1 MADDAAEEEMPA
13 EEMAAEE
20 EMTPWYDT
28 GVVWYGS
35 LRGVISSGGDKDAKA
50 TSGSSRWGIKGSS
63 EVSEGLTAA
72 YQFETRVGQGKGS
85 QDTDTLYVGLNGG
98 FGSLGI
104 GKYNN
109 AAYLSGGLRD
119 VGNAFG
125 GGDVNN
131 KVGSTVSY
139 AYSTDAFQIQADAIM
154 DGGKETGK
162 SIDEVQ
168 FGMVVNLGD
177 FGKVALGYEN
187 REDSM
192 ADGMAVMGAMPSTT
206 GNGTAVTYSAE
217 KGIEN
222 LEKTVW
228 YNPKGKKPIVK
239 GAVSDVMYLV
249 DIAANTE
256 SDATATKVMVVNIIS
271 NGALVHGEDLTLVG
285 DTYYTAACQTADS
298 RKDGEACATDSQT
311 NTKFGLMTTSYAE
324 PAKDADAGAAM
335 HKAVVLGDGTAAAT
349 NGEVVGDTVSITATV
364 TPTKTTYGH
373 KASHITAAF
382 GLGAVTVRLGHTST
396 DSNDP
401 MMTAKAKTNYL
412 GFTGS
417 IGDTG
422 MDWRA
427 FGRNNEDHK
436 GKETSPWAI
445 GVGKDLGGG
454 AYTYIEHG
462 NEDDGKSGTTN
473 IGINV
478 SF

>member
-72 YQFETRVGQGKGS
+72 YKFETRVGQGKGS

-139 AYSTDAFQIQADAIM
+139 GYATDAFQIQADAIM

-192 ADGMAVMGAMPSTT
+192 ADGMAVKGAMRNSAHSTT
-206 GNGTAVTYSAE
+206 TALSLDAKDGIKGMDGSAWNKADGNKA
-217 KGIEN
+217 
-222 LEKTVW
+222 
-228 YNPKGKKPIVK
+228 IVE
-239 GAVSDVMYLV
+239 GEVSDVTHMIGMAKVTAIKVFY
-249 DIAANTE
+249 DANGSGTPSV
-256 SDATATKVMVVNIIS
+256 SDEIKMDGDNYYTGECATK
-271 NGALVHGEDLTLVG
+271 TLRDGDSTDCSGSTYAWVQTTYDASTDKAKSVG
-285 DTYYTAACQTADS
+285 TPTHTV
-298 RKDGEACATDSQT
+298 RGITTTD
-311 NTKFGLMTTSYAE
+311 FTT
-324 PAKDADAGAAM
+324 
-335 HKAVVLGDGTAAAT
+335 
-349 NGEVVGDTVSITATV
+349 TATV
-364 TPTKTTYGH
+364 TPMETTYGH

-382 GLGAVTVRLGHTST
+382 GLGPVTVRLGHTSK

-401 MMTAKAKTNYL
+401 KMTAKAKTNYL

-462 NEDDGKSGTTN
+462 NEDDGTSGTTN

-478 SF
+478 NF

>member
-35 LRGVISSGGDKDAKA
+35 LRGVVSSGGDKDASSS
-50 TSGSSRWGIKGSS
+50 SGSSRWGIKGSS
-63 EVSEGLTAA
+63 EVSEGLTAV
-72 YQFETRVGQGKGS
+72 YQFESRLGQGKGS
-85 QDTDTLYVGLNGG
+85 QDTNVLLAGLSGG
-98 FGSLGI
+98 FGSLTV
-104 GKYNN
+104 GKFNN
-109 AAYLSGGLRD
+109 AAYLSGAMRD

-125 GGDVNN
+125 GGDVKS

-139 AYSTDAFQIQADAIM
+139 AYATEAFNLQADAIM
-154 DGGKETGK
+154 DGGKDTGK

-192 ADGMAVMGAMPSTT
+192 ADGMAVKMATLWDDADMVQPVAFELDPDTGKVKMPEGVWRNAANEVVT
-206 GNGTAVTYSAE
+206 GKVEVAHANSIVEVYWNGTNEPSGSLE
-217 KGIEN
+217 RIGGN
-222 LEKTVW
+222 LYASECHNSGTLITGTEACTKTKHVW
-228 YNPKGKKPIVK
+228 ATPTK
-239 GAVSDVMYLV
+239 GAPEKDDADPLPTYEY
-249 DIAANTE
+249 AANGG
-256 SDATATKVMVVNIIS
+256 AT
-271 NGALVHGEDLTLVG
+271 
-285 DTYYTAACQTADS
+285 
-298 RKDGEACATDSQT
+298 
-311 NTKFGLMTTSYAE
+311 
-324 PAKDADAGAAM
+324 
-335 HKAVVLGDGTAAAT
+335 
-349 NGEVVGDTVSITATV
+349 TATV

-382 GLGAVTVRLGHTST
+382 GLGAVTVRLGHTSN

-401 MMTAKAKTNYL
+401 MMTAKSKTNYL

-445 GVGKDLGGG
+445 GVGKALGGG
-454 AYTYIEHG
+454 AYAYIEHG

-473 IGINV
+473 IGLNV
-478 SF
+478 GF

>member
-1 MADDAAEEEMPA
+1 MAGNISGLYSRTFTNLSVPSVILADDAAEEEMT
-13 EEMAAEE
+13 EAAEE

-35 LRGVISSGGDKDAKA
+35 LRGVVSSGGDKDASSS
-50 TSGSSRWGIKGSS
+50 SGSSRWGIKGSS
-63 EVSEGLTAA
+63 EVSEGLTAV
-72 YQFETRVGQGKGS
+72 YQFESRLGQGKGS
-85 QDTDTLYVGLNGG
+85 QDTNVLLAGLSGG
-98 FGSLGI
+98 FGSLTV
-104 GKYNN
+104 GKFNN
-109 AAYLSGGLRD
+109 AAYLSGGMRD

-125 GGDVNN
+125 GGDVNS

-139 AYSTDAFQIQADAIM
+139 AYATDAFNLQADAIM
-154 DGGKETGK
+154 DGGADTGK

-192 ADGMAVMGAMPSTT
+192 ADGMAVKMASSSGVTGESHETLTLNDDGTVKESIVWRTSAATGRKLIEGKVSDVVYMEGETKVVPIVVYYKGDTAPDTAEKVNMVDGKYYANDCTSGKEATECAKTKAVWVSSVYADDEDGLEKGKNPKGAHTVSA
-206 GNGTAVTYSAE
+206 GTAVTATSA
-217 KGIEN
+217 
-222 LEKTVW
+222 T
-228 YNPKGKKPIVK
+228 
-239 GAVSDVMYLV
+239 
-249 DIAANTE
+249 
-256 SDATATKVMVVNIIS
+256 
-271 NGALVHGEDLTLVG
+271 
-285 DTYYTAACQTADS
+285 
-298 RKDGEACATDSQT
+298 
-311 NTKFGLMTTSYAE
+311 
-324 PAKDADAGAAM
+324 
-335 HKAVVLGDGTAAAT
+335 
-349 NGEVVGDTVSITATV
+349 IT
-364 TPTKTTYGH
+364 PMKTTYGH

-382 GLGAVTVRLGHTST
+382 GLGPVTVRLGHTSM

-427 FGRNNEDHK
+427 FGRNMEDHA

-462 NEDDGKSGTTN
+462 NEDDGKAGTTN
-473 IGINV
+473 IGLNV

>member
-1 MADDAAEEEMPA
+1 MAGNISGLYSRTFTNLSVPSVILADDAAEEEMT
-13 EEMAAEE
+13 EAAEE

-35 LRGVISSGGDKDAKA
+35 LRGVVSSGGDKDASSS
-50 TSGSSRWGIKGSS
+50 SGSSRWGIKGSS
-63 EVSEGLTAA
+63 EVSEGLTAV
-72 YQFETRVGQGKGS
+72 YQFESRLGQGKGS
-85 QDTDTLYVGLNGG
+85 QDTNVLLAGLSGG
-98 FGSLGI
+98 FGSLTV
-104 GKYNN
+104 GKFNN
-109 AAYLSGGLRD
+109 AAYLSGGMRD

-125 GGDVNN
+125 GGDVNS

-139 AYSTDAFQIQADAIM
+139 AYATDAFNLQADAIM
-154 DGGKETGK
+154 DGGADTGK

-192 ADGMAVMGAMPSTT
+192 ADGMAVKMLTPSTLTAESTPDNLVIDQKT
-206 GNGTAVTYSAE
+206 GKIKDFDKIVWRTAVASGHKQVTGTVSNVMYS
-217 KGIEN
+217 GRMS
-222 LEKTVW
+222 
-228 YNPKGKKPIVK
+228 IVK
-239 GAVSDVMYLV
+239 VAH
-249 DIAANTE
+249 A
-256 SDATATKVMVVNIIS
+256 
-271 NGALVHGEDLTLVG
+271 H
-285 DTYYTAACQTADS
+285 
-298 RKDGEACATDSQT
+298 
-311 NTKFGLMTTSYAE
+311 
-324 PAKDADAGAAM
+324 ADAVPPAGGEVT
-335 HKAVVLGDGTAAAT
+335 KNEDGTYTHTSCAAAT
-349 NGEVVGDTVSITATV
+349 TACTKSAYVWVTATNPSDLEDTPAGEDPTATLTVASAPANSVLTATV
-364 TPTKTTYGH
+364 TPMKTTYGH

-382 GLGAVTVRLGHTST
+382 GLGAVTVRLGHTSK

-427 FGRNNEDHK
+427 FGRNMEDHA

-462 NEDDGKSGTTN
+462 NEDDGKAGTTN
-473 IGINV
+473 IGLNV

>member
-1 MADDAAEEEMPA
+1 MLLA
-13 EEMAAEE
+13 
-20 EMTPWYDT
+20 
-28 GVVWYGS
+28 
-35 LRGVISSGGDKDAKA
+35 
-50 TSGSSRWGIKGSS
+50 
-63 EVSEGLTAA
+63 GL
-72 YQFETRVGQGKGS
+72 S
-85 QDTDTLYVGLNGG
+85 GG
-98 FGSLGI
+98 FGSLTV
-104 GKYNN
+104 GKFNN
-109 AAYLSGGLRD
+109 AAYLSGGMRD

-125 GGDVNN
+125 GGDVNS

-139 AYSTDAFQIQADAIM
+139 AYATDAFNLQADAIM
-154 DGGKETGK
+154 DGGADTGK

-192 ADGMAVMGAMPSTT
+192 ADGMAVKGAMRNTANSKTALTFTT
-206 GNGTAVTYSAE
+206 DDGIKGMDGSAWNKADGNMA
-217 KGIEN
+217 
-222 LEKTVW
+222 
-228 YNPKGKKPIVK
+228 IVE
-239 GAVSDVMYLV
+239 GSVSDVTYMV
-249 DIAANTE
+249 GME
-256 SDATATKVMVVNIIS
+256 KVMVVEVTYADGTDNLADLSSAGVTMDS
-271 NGALVHGEDLTLVG
+271 NGNYHTSACDAAGQAAGQACAGTNAKTGLALVSV
-285 DTYYTAACQTADS
+285 
-298 RKDGEACATDSQT
+298 
-311 NTKFGLMTTSYAE
+311 SYAAPE
-324 PAKDADAGAAM
+324 KDKSVGTPTVTAHAANSP
-335 HKAVVLGDGTAAAT
+335 LTASAT
-349 NGEVVGDTVSITATV
+349 I

-382 GLGAVTVRLGHTST
+382 GLGAVTVRLGHTSN

-445 GVGKDLGGG
+445 GVGKALGGG
-454 AYTYIEHG
+454 AYAYIEHG

-473 IGINV
+473 IGLNV
-478 SF
+478 GF